1 MFLPTGLL
9 NRHLRLSRASPS
21 TDHRS
26 SARSDAAMTEV
37 PGSARLGAD
46 PSLGD
51 RAFPKP
57 WLKCARTLSHQTPQ
71 SACSSLLVLWFTL
84 LWMVS
89 FTLLWTQSLLLP
101 ARATSPLGFILLAW
115 FQVSVLPLLFTL
127 HTLIRGSP
135 AGPRI

>member
-9 NRHLRLSRASPS
+9 NRHLWLSRASPS

-26 SARSDAAMTEV
+26 SARSDAAMTEG

-84 LWMVS
+84 PCSGW
-89 FTLLWTQSLLLP
+89 SLLP
-101 ARATSPLGFILLAW
+101 SYGHSPCYYLQEPQALWVLFSWPGFK
-115 FQVSVLPLLFTL
+115 FQCFPCF
-127 HTLIRGSP
+127 SP
-135 AGPRI
+135 STR